1 MTEKKWIQDLKIE
14 YVNLTKGEKKVAEYL
29 MDREDEI
36 EHMTLR
42 QCAEGARTGQPTV
55 VRALSR
61 LGFDGWQQFRYE
73 VLKQSGQ
80 SSFVPDGNS
89 LEEEK
94 DEGKSAVKRKDVP
107 THVIR
112 QDIVV
117 LQEMLRGIRER
128 EFQEVIQILRKAGSV
143 EIYGAERSAFV
154 AGELEGRLLHMGI
167 SCRTYADLFLQKVSA
182 EYLDARSVVIAISQ
196 SGTTRMVAEA
206 MRLAKG
212 SGAKM
217 IGILG
222 TRECPIADYCD
233 YVFVTPMIS
242 FEGGEKA
249 ASRIA
254 QFGFIDLLCEGLVL
268 SDEKR
273 FKENIIKSR
282 EKFV

>member
-55 VRALSR
+55 VRALRR

-80 SSFVPDGNS
+80 RSFVSDGNS

-167 SCRTYADLFLQKVSA
+167 SCRAYADLFLQKVSA
-182 EYLDARSVVIAISQ
+182 EYLDARRVVIAISVSWERESVRSQ
-196 SGTTRMVAEA
+196 TTAIMC
-206 MRLAKG
+206 L
-212 SGAKM
+212 
-217 IGILG
+217 
-222 TRECPIADYCD
+222 
-233 YVFVTPMIS
+233 
-242 FEGGEKA
+242 
-249 ASRIA
+249 
-254 QFGFIDLLCEGLVL
+254 
-268 SDEKR
+268 
-273 FKENIIKSR
+273 
-282 EKFV
+282 

>member
-1 MTEKKWIQDLKIE
+1 MVEKKWIQDLRIE
-14 YVNLTKGEKKVAEYL
+14 YVNLTKGEKKVAGYL
-29 MDREDEI
+29 LEREGEI

-42 QCAEGARTGQPTV
+42 QCADGAQTGQPTV
-55 VRALSR
+55 VRTLRR
-61 LGFDGWQQFRYE
+61 LGFQGWQQFRNE

-80 SSFVPDGNS
+80 GNSVMEGNS
-89 LEEEK
+89 LGQEPA
-94 DEGKSAVKRKDVP
+94 DGSLAAKRKGVP
-107 THVIR
+107 TRVIR

-117 LQEMLRGIRER
+117 LQEMLQGIQEK
-128 EFQEVIQILRKAGSV
+128 EFQEVIQLLKKARSV